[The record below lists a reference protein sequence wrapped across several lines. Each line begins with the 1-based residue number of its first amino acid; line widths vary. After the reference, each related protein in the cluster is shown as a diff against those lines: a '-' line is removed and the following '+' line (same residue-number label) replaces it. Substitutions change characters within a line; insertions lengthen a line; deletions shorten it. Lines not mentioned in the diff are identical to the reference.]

1 MKRICILFVFI
12 ITCFSGCNSRQ
23 PEKQEVSVSATST
36 PLPDTPGL
44 SPYLS
49 ITESYYTD
57 TSETGIGSQC
67 IIYDLQTK
75 KFVHK
80 GSVDYTSAYPLA
92 AYSKNFDDIF
102 FSADSGHGDQVYQ
115 YSNNQNIQLTDKF
128 YAINYIIPCGNK
140 LFVAAKLLKHYC
152 IEPFIFDPVSK
163 EVDRVFE
170 DKEDDRFTWSAGT
183 MPESNSVLF
192 SYYSDSVQRNC
203 DENDCSTSGIALLNM
218 ETGKVKQIYKIH
230 KYIWGVAGN
239 EEKLYICCA
248 KAGVGK
254 RNYNILYE
262 VDMATKKKKKLDV
275 PIVVTEKLELWDN
288 TLYCIGREKNDENR
302 GIYAIDLD
310 SLKAEP
316 VYLQQEDAFI
326 NDFSMCY

>member
-1 MKRICILFVFI
+1 MKRIFIMFIFI

-23 PEKQEVSVSATST
+23 PEKQEVSVTATST
-36 PLPDTPGL
+36 PLPDTPAL

-49 ITESYYTD
+49 ITESYYTG
-57 TSETGIGSQC
+57 TSETDIGNQC
-67 IIYDLQTK
+67 IIYDLQTQK
-75 KFVHK
+75 IVHK
-80 GSVDYTSAYPLA
+80 GSVDYTSAYPLT

-183 MPESNSVLF
+183 IPESNSVLF
-192 SYYSDSVQRNC
+192 C
-203 DENDCSTSGIALLNM
+203 LF
-218 ETGKVKQIYKIH
+218 
-230 KYIWGVAGN
+230 
-239 EEKLYICCA
+239 
-248 KAGVGK
+248 
-254 RNYNILYE
+254 
-262 VDMATKKKKKLDV
+262 
-275 PIVVTEKLELWDN
+275 P
-288 TLYCIGREKNDENR
+288 
-302 GIYAIDLD
+302 
-310 SLKAEP
+310 
-316 VYLQQEDAFI
+316 YLIMQFP
-326 NDFSMCY
+326 M

>member
-1 MKRICILFVFI
+1 MKHICILLIFI

-170 DKEDDRFTWSAGT
+170 DKEDDRFTWSVGT
-183 MPESNSVLF
+183 IPESNSVLF

-310 SLKAEP
+310 TLKAEP
-316 VYLQQEDAFI
+316 VYLQGEDAFI
-326 NDFSMCY
+326 NEFSMCY

>member
-1 MKRICILFVFI
+1 MKHICILLIFI

-170 DKEDDRFTWSAGT
+170 DKEDDRFTWSVGT
-183 MPESNSVLF
+183 IPESNSVLF

>member
-1 MKRICILFVFI
+1 MKHICILLIFI

-170 DKEDDRFTWSAGT
+170 DKEDDRFTWSVGT
-183 MPESNSVLF
+183 IPESNSVLF

-310 SLKAEP
+310 TLKAEP
-316 VYLQQEDAFI
+316 VYLQGEDAFI

>member
-1 MKRICILFVFI
+1 MKRICILLIFI

-23 PEKQEVSVSATST
+23 TGKQEVSVSVTST

-49 ITESYYTD
+49 ITESYYTNA
-57 TSETGIGSQC
+57 SETDIGSQC

-80 GSVDYTSAYPLA
+80 GSVDYTSAYPLT
-92 AYSKNFDDIF
+92 AYSQNFDDIF

-128 YAINYIIPCGNK
+128 YAINYIIPCGDK
-140 LFVAAKLLKHYC
+140 LFVAAKLLKHHC

-170 DKEDDRFTWSAGT
+170 DKKDDRFTWSAGT
-183 MPESNSVLF
+183 IPESNSVLF
-192 SYYSDSVQRNC
+192 SYYSDNAERNC
-203 DENDCSTSGIALLNM
+203 NENDCSTSGIALLNM

-239 EEKLYICCA
+239 KEKLYICCA
-248 KAGVGK
+248 KSGVGK
-254 RNYNILYE
+254 RNYNTLYE
-262 VDMATKKKKKLDV
+262 ADLATNKKKKLDV

-310 SLKAEP
+310 TLKTEP
-316 VYLQQEDAFI
+316 VYLQQKDAFI

>member
-1 MKRICILFVFI
+1 M
-12 ITCFSGCNSRQ
+12 
-23 PEKQEVSVSATST
+23 
-36 PLPDTPGL
+36 
-44 SPYLS
+44 
-49 ITESYYTD
+49 
-57 TSETGIGSQC
+57 
-67 IIYDLQTK
+67 
-75 KFVHK
+75 
-80 GSVDYTSAYPLA
+80 
-92 AYSKNFDDIF
+92 
-102 FSADSGHGDQVYQ
+102 
-115 YSNNQNIQLTDKF
+115 
-128 YAINYIIPCGNK
+128 
-140 LFVAAKLLKHYC
+140 
-152 IEPFIFDPVSK
+152 
-163 EVDRVFE
+163 DRVFE
-170 DKEDDRFTWSAGT
+170 DKEDDRFTWSVGT
-183 MPESNSVLF
+183 IPESNSVLF

-275 PIVVTEKLELWDN
+275 PIVVTEKLELWNN

-310 SLKAEP
+310 TLKAEP
-316 VYLQQEDAFI
+316 VYLQGEDAFI